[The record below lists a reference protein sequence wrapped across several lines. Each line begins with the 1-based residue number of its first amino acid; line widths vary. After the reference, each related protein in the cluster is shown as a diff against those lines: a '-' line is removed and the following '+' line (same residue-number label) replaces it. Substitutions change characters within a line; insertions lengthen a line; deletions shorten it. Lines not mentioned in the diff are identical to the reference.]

1 MNITV
6 ESILWT
12 YIPIGIV
19 AIIGI
24 ACTYWS
30 QYRHRKRHQHHRS

>member
-1 MNITV
+1 MNDVIAMYL
-6 ESILWT
+6 IL
-12 YIPIGIV
+12 GVV
-19 AIIGI
+19 AFTGV